1 MRFMPRCPAF
11 LRFLAALF
19 PLILASC
26 GPSLDAEQ
34 GRLCRMLLP
43 ALFSIEDGLSVL
55 ESEGVS
61 ERAVHVTF
69 RAGPEGSRPRLL
81 SCRFGGTGYSAA
93 KRDLV
98 AISLDG
104 IGLGEAQMWFLKER
118 WLASQIAIQTD
129 PGPPVGERGWFQTSR
144 MQANIFQHAIGALP
158 RITILTLLA
167 LATALIYGII
177 GRINLAFGEFAAMG
191 GMVMT
196 IAVSLLAA
204 LFAGAP
210 GMIES
215 LALLAVLATTALWG
229 HATGHFVLAPLA
241 IRGGQPILVA
251 GVGLLVAIQEGLR
264 LAQGA
269 RNAWLPP
276 VGSGGMILAS
286 AGDFDVIVSPRFVSI
301 AVTGVMM
308 IALVLAFMRRSR
320 FGMAWRAIADDAS
333 AARLLGLD
341 PRATLVAASLLATAL
356 AGLAGA
362 FITLFWGGMSFSG
375 GTMLGLT
382 GLMAAIIGGI
392 GSLGGAVIAAL
403 AIGIVQAIWMALFPI
418 QHWELVSFTV
428 LTFVLVLKPGGF
440 FGYADGTQR
449 HF

>member
-1 MRFMPRCPAF
+1 
-11 LRFLAALF
+11 
-19 PLILASC
+19 
-26 GPSLDAEQ
+26 
-34 GRLCRMLLP
+34 MLLP
-43 ALFSIEDGLSVL
+43 ALFPIEDGLAVL
-55 ESEGVS
+55 DSEGVS

-69 RAGPEGSRPRLL
+69 RAGSEGSRARLL

-98 AISLDG
+98 AVSLDG
-104 IGLGEAQMWFLKER
+104 VGLGEAQLWFLKER
-118 WLASQIAIQTD
+118 WLESQIAVQTD
-129 PGPPVGERGWFQTSR
+129 PGPPIGERGWFQTSR
-144 MQANIFQHAIGALP
+144 TTANALQHTIGALP
-158 RITILTLLA
+158 RITILALLA

-196 IAVSLLAA
+196 IAVSLLATIIT
-204 LFAGAP
+204 GAT

-215 LALLAVLATTALWG
+215 LALLAVLMITALWG
-229 HATGHFVLAPLA
+229 HMTGKHVLAPLA

-251 GVGLLVAIQEGLR
+251 GVGLMVAVQEGLR

-286 AGDFDVIVSPRFVSI
+286 SGDFDVIVSPRFVSI
-301 AVTGVMM
+301 AITG
-308 IALVLAFMRRSR
+308 ALMVAFVLIYMRRSR
-320 FGMAWRAIADDAS
+320 FGMAWRAIADDPE
-333 AARLLGLD
+333 AARLMGLD

-382 GLMAAIIGGI
+382 GLMAAILGGI

-403 AIGIVQAIWMALFPI
+403 AIGVVQAGWMAIFPI

-428 LTFVLVLKPGGF
+428 LTLVLVLKPGGF
-440 FGYADGTQR
+440 FGYADGAER
-449 HF
+449 RF

>member
-1 MRFMPRCPAF
+1 MRVMLRRPAL
-11 LRFLAALF
+11 LRLIAALL
-19 PLILASC
+19 PLILSAC

-43 ALFSIEDGLSVL
+43 ALFSIEDGLVVI

-69 RAGPEGSRPRLL
+69 RAGPEGSRQRLL

-98 AISLDG
+98 AVSLDG
-104 IGLGEAQMWFLKER
+104 IGLGEAQLWFLKER
-118 WLASQIAIQTD
+118 WLESQIAIQTD
-129 PGPPVGERGWFQTSR
+129 PGPPVSERGGFELSR
-144 MQANIFQHAIGALP
+144 MQANMLQHAIGALP
-158 RITILTLLA
+158 RITILALLA

-215 LALLAVLATTALWG
+215 LALLAVLAITALWG
-229 HATGHFVLAPLA
+229 HATGTFVLAPLA
-241 IRGGQPILVA
+241 TKGGQPILVA
-251 GVGLLVAIQEGLR
+251 GVGLLVAVQEGLR

-286 AGDFDVIVSPRFVSI
+286 ADDFQVIISPRFLGLVI
-301 AVTGVMM
+301 TGAMM
-308 IALVLAFMRRSR
+308 IAFVLIYMRRSR
-320 FGMAWRAIADDAS
+320 FGMAWRAIADDAQ

-341 PRATLVAASLLATAL
+341 PRGTLIAASLLATAL
-356 AGLAGA
+356 AGLSGA

-382 GLMAAIIGGI
+382 GLMAAILGGI

-403 AIGIVQAIWMALFPI
+403 AIGVFQASWMALFPI

-428 LTFVLVLKPGGF
+428 LTLVLVLKPGGF
-440 FGYADGTQR
+440 FGYADGAQR
-449 HF
+449 QF

>member
-1 MRFMPRCPAF
+1 MPRRPAL
-11 LRFLAALF
+11 LRLITALF

-34 GRLCRMLLP
+34 SRLCRMLLP
-43 ALFSIEDGLSVL
+43 ALFSIEDGLVVL

-61 ERAVHVTF
+61 ERAAHITF
-69 RAGPEGSRPRLL
+69 RAGAEGSRLRLL

-98 AISLDG
+98 AVTLDG

-118 WLASQIAIQTD
+118 WLESQIAIQTD
-129 PGPPVGERGWFQTSR
+129 PGPPIGERGWLETSR
-144 MQANIFQHAIGALP
+144 GTANALQHAIGALP
-158 RITILTLLA
+158 RLTILTLLA

-196 IAVSLLAA
+196 ITVSLLAA
-204 LFAGAP
+204 MFAGAP

-215 LALLAVLATTALWG
+215 LALLAVLVTTALWG
-229 HATGHFVLAPLA
+229 HVTGKHVLSPLA

-251 GVGLLVAIQEGLR
+251 GVGLLMAVQEGLR

-269 RNAWLPP
+269 RNALLPP
-276 VGSGGMILAS
+276 VGSGGLILAS
-286 AGDFDVIVSPRFVSI
+286 AGDFNVIVSPRFVSI
-301 AVTGVMM
+301 AVTGALM
-308 IALVLAFMRRSR
+308 IGFVLIYMRRSH
-320 FGMAWRAIADDAS
+320 FGMAWRAIADDPE
-333 AARLLGLD
+333 AARLIGLN
-341 PRATLVAASLLATAL
+341 PRSTLIAASLLATAL

-382 GLMAAIIGGI
+382 GLMAAILGGI

-403 AIGIVQAIWMALFPI
+403 AIGVVQAGWMAIFPI
-418 QHWELVSFTV
+418 EHWELVSFTI
-428 LTFVLVLKPGGF
+428 LTLVLVLKPGGF
-440 FGYADGTQR
+440 FGYADGAER
-449 HF
+449 RF

>member
-1 MRFMPRCPAF
+1 MPRRPPF
-11 LRFLAALF
+11 FRILAALF
-19 PLILASC
+19 PLLLASC

-43 ALFSIEDGLSVL
+43 ALFSIENGLKVL

-61 ERAVHVTF
+61 ERAVHITF
-69 RAGPEGSRPRLL
+69 QVGPEGSRPRLL

-98 AISLDG
+98 AVSLDG
-104 IGLGEAQMWFLKER
+104 IGLGEAHMWFLKER
-118 WLASQIAIQTD
+118 WLESQIAIQTD

-144 MQANIFQHAIGALP
+144 TKANMLQHAIGALP

-241 IRGGQPILVA
+241 LRGGQPILVA

-286 AGDFDVIVSPRFVSI
+286 SGDFDVIVSSRFISI
-301 AVTGVMM
+301 AVTGMMM
-308 IALVLAFMRRSR
+308 IALVLLFMRKSR
-320 FGMAWRAIADDAS
+320 FGMAWSAIADDAL

-382 GLMAAIIGGI
+382 GLMAAILGGI
-392 GSLGGAVIAAL
+392 GSLGGAVIAAVG
-403 AIGIVQAIWMALFPI
+403 IGVVQAIWMAIFPI
-418 QHWELVSFTV
+418 QHWELVSFAV
-428 LTFVLVLKPGGF
+428 LTLILVLKPGGF
-440 FGYADGTQR
+440 FGYADGAQR